1 MSEQSLEL
9 GYRCRIRQRPQVDG
23 LVLRSLALAEEL
35 ASFLKLL
42 VEKGRA
48 TDHGAAPAPW
58 AGSAFARHNPAGPM
72 EETSMS

>member
-9 GYRCRIRQRPQVDG
+9 GYRRRIWQRPQADG
-23 LVLRSLALAEEL
+23 LVLRSLTLAEEQ

-48 TDHGAAPAPW
+48 TDHGAALAPR
-58 AGSAFARHNPAGPM
+58 AVVAFTQRTPAGPL
-72 EETSMS
+72 EETSMT

>member
-1 MSEQSLEL
+1 MTEQSLEL

-48 TDHGAAPAPW
+48 TDHGAALAPR
-58 AGSAFARHNPAGPM
+58 AVVASAHHNPAGPL
-72 EETSMS
+72 EEINMS